1 MDTINSNRELWDL
14 WGVEIIEKQARRKKR
29 MSGEQALDEPLTR
42 KDVKS
47 KLLEALDTLKEENA
61 SRSERLKKVTFQFY
75 IFLRPSELIKAS
87 QYEVKEVSRS
97 LSDKYQNFDGAEL
110 VREMDDLKCVVR
122 QKEVSSSATD
132 LLMLMGKYGE
142 AFANMKVAIKL
153 LITIGSSITGCEGS
167 WSELQLSKTYLRST
181 MRQDRLTNLALLSM
195 TSWREWISSNW

>member
-1 MDTINSNRELWDL
+1 
-14 WGVEIIEKQARRKKR
+14 

-167 WSELQLSKTYLRST
+167 
-181 MRQDRLTNLALLSM
+181 
-195 TSWREWISSNW
+195 

>member
-1 MDTINSNRELWDL
+1 
-14 WGVEIIEKQARRKKR
+14 

-61 SRSERLKKVTFQFY
+61 SRSERLKKVTFQFH

-167 WSELQLSKTYLRST
+167 
-181 MRQDRLTNLALLSM
+181 
-195 TSWREWISSNW
+195 